1 MNLNKVAYD
10 AVVANSYDADRE
22 VEDHW
27 VKENEFVRKYFE
39 SQSAAN
45 ILDLPVGTGRFL
57 PFYPVQSN
65 VKLNDAKAE
74 NISLRIADVASLD
87 LVETASVDVI
97 VCFRLMHLLRG
108 GKRLGAFKEFG
119 RVLRGELLLQL
130 YISAP
135 RKPFVLRSL
144 SRVKG
149 WVRRQLDIDRSAC
162 KPWSHIESYTF
173 SEQDIVEGCLAGNLK
188 VVSRTHLCNYYGQ
201 EVSVL
206 TFRKS

>member
-1 MNLNKVAYD
+1 MLEQA
-10 AVVANSYDADRE
+10 R
-22 VEDHW
+22 
-27 VKENEFVRKYFE
+27 
-39 SQSAAN
+39 
-45 ILDLPVGTGRFL
+45 L
-57 PFYPVQSN
+57 
-65 VKLNDAKAE
+65 KLNDAKAE

-108 GKRLGAFKEFG
+108 EQRLGAFKEFG

-135 RKPFVLRSL
+135 RKSFVLRAL

-149 WVRRQLDIDRSAC
+149 WVRSQLASHESAC